1 MPKGNKPKYYLKLT
15 DKRNTKQ
22 RTMAGVAFENEFKQ
36 LSIVL
41 NPGVTISWND
51 EMFIT
56 LNLYD
61 DDHPNRS
68 REMPPVKRKESDEGD
83 AGGKGGGG
91 DDDIPF

>member
-15 DKRNTKQ
+15 DKRNTKN
-22 RTMAGVAFENEFKQ
+22 RTLAGVAFENEFKQ

-41 NPGVTISWND
+41 APGVTISWKD

-61 DDHPNRS
+61 ENHPS
-68 REMPPVKRKESDEGD
+68 RAYDMPSVKRKDGD
-83 AGGKGGGG
+83 PQSKNGDG
-91 DDDIPF
+91 DDDEIPF